1 MIFSGAL
8 GVHSDVYVYI
18 YISLSL
24 ACPWTQQSASQLVFS
39 NFSIKTYYPQ
49 SNVASW
55 EIPKGNGG
63 VVRWESHIDFPS
75 RARQLAPVASQVR
88 KAFANFMCGA
98 PDFKNWNPK
107 IGISIVND
115 LQIDFLTIGTCLP
128 DSWSVNLGT
137 WWLMINGYFS
147 VLRSHVAD
155 IGLFLV
161 VWIILESWERLRFRS
176 QFHFIPGSP
185 G

>member
-1 MIFSGAL
+1 LSAEKDKMVGGLCHVLVGFRTPIPSLKPCEKHCMIFSGAL

-128 DSWSVNLGT
+128 DS
-137 WWLMINGYFS
+137 
-147 VLRSHVAD
+147 
-155 IGLFLV
+155 
-161 VWIILESWERLRFRS
+161 
-176 QFHFIPGSP
+176 
-185 G
+185 